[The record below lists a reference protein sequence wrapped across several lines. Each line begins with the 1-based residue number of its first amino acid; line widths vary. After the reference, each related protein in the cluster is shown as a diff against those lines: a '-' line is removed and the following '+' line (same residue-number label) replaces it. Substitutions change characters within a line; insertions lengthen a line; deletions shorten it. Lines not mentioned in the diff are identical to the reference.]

1 MTNWGPV
8 NMLATHLDPKSA
20 DVKICPLVKSYI
32 FGLFTGSTSS
42 KSENQVK
49 WCHHWIGL
57 EKLPQKTPQMLKTVQ
72 WFKSYI
78 FHLFRGHTA
87 SKSEIWSNLMS
98 PLDWPQKHTP
108 NRLLK
113 CWNSST
119 ALKKKNTYLTTRV
132 ITEWFLPK
140 ITWEKQGRC
149 HLTIYKYWSDI
160 NMFAPERNLV

>member
-1 MTNWGPV
+1 MAHSKFVWHTRVGPKYKKIQSNFHCSVVPNGSNFFPTLTIYQSSMTNWGPV

-98 PLDWPQKHTP
+98 PLDWPRKHTP

-113 CWNSST
+113 CWNPSS
-119 ALKKKNTYLTTRV
+119 
-132 ITEWFLPK
+132 
-140 ITWEKQGRC
+140 G
-149 HLTIYKYWSDI
+149 
-160 NMFAPERNLV
+160 

>member
-57 EKLPQKTPQMLKTVQ
+57 EKLPQ
-72 WFKSYI
+72 
-78 FHLFRGHTA
+78 
-87 SKSEIWSNLMS
+87 ND
-98 PLDWPQKHTP
+98 PLNIKIRPVDQKLP
-108 NRLLK
+108 
-113 CWNSST
+113 
-119 ALKKKNTYLTTRV
+119 TYLYV
-132 ITEWFLPK
+132 VKDAISA
-140 ITWEKQGRC
+140 
-149 HLTIYKYWSDI
+149 WSL
-160 NMFAPERNLV
+160 R